1 MLYLILAHDAT
12 DDQAPARRQRV
23 RPRHLEGVR
32 PLVDEGRLQVAG
44 ALLDEEGVMR
54 GSMLLLEAE
63 GEAEVRT
70 ILERD
75 VYAREGVWARFE
87 IWPFARAV

>member
-23 RPRHLEGVR
+23 RPQHLEGVR
-32 PLVDEGRLQVAG
+32 PLARDGRLQVAG
-44 ALLDEEGVMR
+44 ALLDEEGAMR

-63 GEAEVRT
+63 DEAEVRT